1 MRVVSWVGRHPLE
14 WLLLALVGDVFMPA
28 FHCNEIAISSQPHG
42 ALNRA
47 RILIEALDVGRVVV
61 LGARLDG

>member
-1 MRVVSWVGRHPLE
+1 LAATHWNGFYSPWSATSSCLRFIATKSPF
-14 WLLLALVGDVFMPA
+14 LLSLT
-28 FHCNEIAISSQPHG
+28 
-42 ALNRA
+42 LNRA